1 MASSPSRRRV
11 IDERLTSLLTACPI
25 ENVSPQR
32 IAFNLRT
39 RTLLAWLIEAA
50 CRKEMLM
57 TNPPDQNQSTR
68 QRFAGSATFAA
79 AALLLTS
86 GILTL
91 LTGVS
96 AVANNQL
103 LVVGPDYVYK
113 FNTTGWGWVHI
124 VLGILLIVIAFGLF
138 WGTTWARI
146 MAIIIACLGI
156 VVMFLWLPYYPVW
169 SIVLIA
175 LNVLVIWAVATWDTT
190 RSRHE

>member
-1 MASSPSRRRV
+1 
-11 IDERLTSLLTACPI
+11 
-25 ENVSPQR
+25 
-32 IAFNLRT
+32 
-39 RTLLAWLIEAA
+39 
-50 CRKEMLM
+50 M
-57 TNPPDQNQSTR
+57 TVDPPDRNGSTR
-68 QRFAGSATFAA
+68 RLLAGSATFAA

-96 AVANNQL
+96 AVINNEL

-124 VLGILLIVIAFGLF
+124 VLGILLIVVAFGLF

-156 VVMFLWLPYYPVW
+156 VAMFLWLPYYPVW

-175 LNVLVIWAVATWDTT
+175 LNVLVIWAIATWDTS
-190 RSRHE
+190 RSRHGQ